1 MNKNWVDEEHEAE
14 LERERIR
21 MHEEE
26 QDIELLQSLFES
38 NLTEQLLEEDMISTD
53 DFFPSSEEE
62 LFRQI
67 QEDERH
73 EFEDDI

>member
-1 MNKNWVDEEHEAE
+1 MNKSWIDEEHEAE